1 MNKYAKISLDGLIF
15 QNPTFM
21 LVLGTCPTLGLISS
35 ASSAAGMGLTVVVIL
50 TLSNMLISALRKVI
64 PNEVRIPAYIVI
76 IATLVTLARMVLEK
90 FVPDLY
96 DSLGGFLALIVV
108 NCIILG
114 RAEAFASKHTV
125 IESALDGVAT
135 GLGFTAALTIMGIIC
150 EFLGSG
156 SIFGLRIMDFT
167 IGAFATPAGSFL
179 VYGTCIAVFVY
190 IMDTIE
196 RVRREKKYKH
206 LTHESLVQEV
216 EYMGTFIVI
225 VLAAVLTNNFITV
238 RTYGI
243 CPFLGVSKKTSSAVG
258 MGVAVTI
265 VMAIAT
271 AVTYPLYE
279 YVMVPLGIDFLE
291 IIFFIFIIAALV
303 QMIEKVIQKLS
314 PTLYNA
320 MGIYLPLIT
329 TNCAVLGVCE
339 LVIGD
344 MSSIIGTATMNTG
357 WAVLYAVFAGL
368 GFTLVMVIMSGL
380 RERIGLYSS
389 MPKAIKG
396 FPIAMIT
403 ASIICMAFTVF
414 SYIQV

>member
-1 MNKYAKISLDGLIF
+1 
-15 QNPTFM
+15 
-21 LVLGTCPTLGLISS
+21 
-35 ASSAAGMGLTVVVIL
+35 
-50 TLSNMLISALRKVI
+50 
-64 PNEVRIPAYIVI
+64 
-76 IATLVTLARMVLEK
+76 
-90 FVPDLY
+90 
-96 DSLGGFLALIVV
+96 
-108 NCIILG
+108 
-114 RAEAFASKHTV
+114 
-125 IESALDGVAT
+125 
-135 GLGFTAALTIMGIIC
+135 
-150 EFLGSG
+150 
-156 SIFGLRIMDFT
+156 
-167 IGAFATPAGSFL
+167 
-179 VYGTCIAVFVY
+179 
-190 IMDTIE
+190 
-196 RVRREKKYKH
+196 
-206 LTHESLVQEV
+206 
-216 EYMGTFIVI
+216 MGTFIAI

-243 CPFLGVSKKTSSAVG
+243 CPFLGVSKKTNSAVG
-258 MGVAVTI
+258 MGIAVTI

-314 PTLYNA
+314 PPLYNA

-329 TNCAVLGVCE
+329 TNCAVLGVCK

-368 GFTLVMVIMSGL
+368 GFTLVMIIMSGL
-380 RERIGLYSS
+380 RERIGNYGE
-389 MPKAIKG
+389 MPKALKG

>member
-1 MNKYAKISLDGLIF
+1 
-15 QNPTFM
+15 
-21 LVLGTCPTLGLISS
+21 
-35 ASSAAGMGLTVVVIL
+35 
-50 TLSNMLISALRKVI
+50 
-64 PNEVRIPAYIVI
+64 
-76 IATLVTLARMVLEK
+76 
-90 FVPDLY
+90 
-96 DSLGGFLALIVV
+96 
-108 NCIILG
+108 
-114 RAEAFASKHTV
+114 
-125 IESALDGVAT
+125 
-135 GLGFTAALTIMGIIC
+135 
-150 EFLGSG
+150 
-156 SIFGLRIMDFT
+156 
-167 IGAFATPAGSFL
+167 
-179 VYGTCIAVFVY
+179 
-190 IMDTIE
+190 
-196 RVRREKKYKH
+196 
-206 LTHESLVQEV
+206 
-216 EYMGTFIVI
+216 MGTFIAI

-258 MGVAVTI
+258 MGVAVTL

-357 WAVLYAVFAGL
+357 LAVLYAVFAGL
-368 GFTLVMVIMSGL
+368 GFTLVMIIMSGL

>member
-1 MNKYAKISLDGLIF
+1 
-15 QNPTFM
+15 
-21 LVLGTCPTLGLISS
+21 
-35 ASSAAGMGLTVVVIL
+35 
-50 TLSNMLISALRKVI
+50 
-64 PNEVRIPAYIVI
+64 
-76 IATLVTLARMVLEK
+76 
-90 FVPDLY
+90 
-96 DSLGGFLALIVV
+96 
-108 NCIILG
+108 
-114 RAEAFASKHTV
+114 
-125 IESALDGVAT
+125 
-135 GLGFTAALTIMGIIC
+135 
-150 EFLGSG
+150 
-156 SIFGLRIMDFT
+156 
-167 IGAFATPAGSFL
+167 
-179 VYGTCIAVFVY
+179 
-190 IMDTIE
+190 
-196 RVRREKKYKH
+196 
-206 LTHESLVQEV
+206 
-216 EYMGTFIVI
+216 MGTFIAI

-243 CPFLGVSKKTSSAVG
+243 CPFLGVSKKTNSAVG
-258 MGVAVTI
+258 MGIAVTI

-314 PTLYNA
+314 PPLYNA

-368 GFTLVMVIMSGL
+368 GFTLVMIIMSGL
-380 RERIGLYSS
+380 RERVGNYGE
-389 MPKAIKG
+389 MPKALKG

>member
-1 MNKYAKISLDGLIF
+1 
-15 QNPTFM
+15 
-21 LVLGTCPTLGLISS
+21 
-35 ASSAAGMGLTVVVIL
+35 
-50 TLSNMLISALRKVI
+50 
-64 PNEVRIPAYIVI
+64 
-76 IATLVTLARMVLEK
+76 
-90 FVPDLY
+90 
-96 DSLGGFLALIVV
+96 
-108 NCIILG
+108 
-114 RAEAFASKHTV
+114 
-125 IESALDGVAT
+125 
-135 GLGFTAALTIMGIIC
+135 
-150 EFLGSG
+150 
-156 SIFGLRIMDFT
+156 
-167 IGAFATPAGSFL
+167 
-179 VYGTCIAVFVY
+179 
-190 IMDTIE
+190 
-196 RVRREKKYKH
+196 
-206 LTHESLVQEV
+206 
-216 EYMGTFIVI
+216 MGTFIAI

-243 CPFLGVSKKTSSAVG
+243 CPFLGVSKKTNSAVG
-258 MGVAVTI
+258 MGIAVTI

-314 PTLYNA
+314 PPLYNA
-320 MGIYLPLIT
+320 MGIYLPIIT

-368 GFTLVMVIMSGL
+368 GFTLVMIIMSGL
-380 RERIGLYSS
+380 RERIGNYGE
-389 MPKAIKG
+389 MPKALKG